1 MERRTAAPLI
11 QKSPLHVAGSPGP
24 SSLVLLNTGEG
35 KGKSTA
41 AFGVVLRA
49 LAQGWPVCVIQFLK
63 SAGWTTGEERIC
75 EQLGV
80 TWIKGGDGFTW
91 AAADLNESQSCARA
105 AWAVAAE
112 VLAGG
117 VYRVVVLDELTL
129 PLAFGWLDAGAVVAA
144 IRGRSEGVNVI
155 ITGRGAPAELVDVAD
170 VVTEMVK
177 VRHPFDSGILARAGI
192 DF

>member
-1 MERRTAAPLI
+1 MATQSRSSTKRTST
-11 QKSPLHVAGSPGP
+11 SPQPA
-24 SSLVLLNTGEG
+24 SLVLLNTGDG

-63 SAGWTTGEERIC
+63 SSGWTTGEEQMC
-75 EQLGV
+75 ERLGV

-91 AAADLNESQSCARA
+91 ASSDLDESQACARA
-105 AWAVAAE
+105 AWTLAADL
-112 VLAGG
+112 LALGP
-117 VYRVVVLDELTL
+117 YRLLVLDELTL
-129 PLAFGWLDAGAVVAA
+129 PLALGWLDTDQVVQA
-144 IRGRSEGVNVI
+144 IRAREKGVNVV
-155 ITGRGAPAELVDVAD
+155 ITGRGAPSELVAVAD

-177 VRHPFDSGILARAGI
+177 VRHPFDCGIVARAGI